1 MNLIINRI
9 IMSLV
14 FLLGIIC
21 FSFYSIKQDFFIG
34 IIFLSLA
41 LIFVNIYG
49 VIAQALQP
57 RSIFNIYSVSIV
69 FIAISV
75 FGNYGVQQKPLG
87 YQTVYLFN
95 LQGVAISL
103 ILFLLSS
110 VTFILGK
117 NKNKSTQIQVSPVK
131 KSMTTMKPKNQNI
144 IESDDWQEASI
155 EDIQSGHY
163 HIYNP

>member
-1 MNLIINRI
+1 
-9 IMSLV
+9 MSLV
-14 FLLGIIC
+14 FLLGIVC

-49 VIAQALQP
+49 VMAQALQP

-75 FGNYGVQQKPLG
+75 FGNYGVEQKPIG

-117 NKNKSTQIQVSPVK
+117 NQNKSTQIQVSPVK

>member
-14 FLLGIIC
+14 FLLGIVC

-75 FGNYGVQQKPLG
+75 FGNYGVEQKPIG

-117 NKNKSTQIQVSPVK
+117 NQNKSTQIQVSPVK